1 MNWCAF
7 YGRQCQDPQRGG
19 DGGTHLGAAPDGLED
34 DEVRDLA
41 EPGDVLRAR
50 EDAGAEHRDPR
61 KARAAVAIPRHAHTL
76 STVLGFLSALAPP
89 QRDWLPQLLKRRLDQ
104 IWRASPRF
112 SLWRRRTVKRGESDG
127 SDILVGRNPTVDI
140 IFYWV
145 CLLSVQVPAMQAL
158 LIGCLAEPYTEF
170 YSQFVGVVFGI

>member
-1 MNWCAF
+1 VNWCAF

-89 QRDWLPQLLKRRLDQ
+89 QRDWLPQLLKRK
-104 IWRASPRF
+104 
-112 SLWRRRTVKRGESDG
+112 TG
-127 SDILVGRNPTVDI
+127 SDLA
-140 IFYWV
+140 
-145 CLLSVQVPAMQAL
+145 S
-158 LIGCLAEPYTEF
+158 LAEIFTLEKTNSETGRIRRF
-170 YSQFVGVVFGI
+170 RYSRWS